1 MNIKKNQQKTNSF
14 HPTHFPHFT
23 KNGMSLVKISLLIGI
38 GIGYVLEKEEKG
50 ETLIEVSKTRT
61 FFPF

>member
-1 MNIKKNQQKTNSF
+1 MPHHSAVVLKERLKAFVFYYEYKKNQQKTNSF

-38 GIGYVLEKEEKG
+38 GYV
-50 ETLIEVSKTRT
+50 
-61 FFPF
+61 